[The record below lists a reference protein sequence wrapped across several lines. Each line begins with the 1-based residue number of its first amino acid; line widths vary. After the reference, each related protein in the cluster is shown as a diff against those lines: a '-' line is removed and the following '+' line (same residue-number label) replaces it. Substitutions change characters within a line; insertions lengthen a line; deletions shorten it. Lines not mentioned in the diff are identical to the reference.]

1 MTWSWN
7 VATSNYTCKLT
18 TLYEIWLMWLVVL
31 STLVLIRLEC
41 LDLRRHSHQHTVWRL
56 LGPCWLLEVYEAKS
70 CVVCGGL
77 SMCSCIGQG
86 TIISLQHFLQKV
98 SSCPWV
104 RFKIFCQKYQLL
116 PSVAWFWFKIMQSLI
131 VHAYKVFY
139 MYEFS
144 LCRCIECLFCLCSVF
159 GSCSLVCGTAFQLV
173 SLDIWLRSISIHN
186 LKVMNRML
194 QWAC

>member
-1 MTWSWN
+1 
-7 VATSNYTCKLT
+7 
-18 TLYEIWLMWLVVL
+18 MWLVVL
-31 STLVLIRLEC
+31 STLVLTRLEC
-41 LDLRRHSHQHTVWRL
+41 LDLRRHSYQCTVWQL

-77 SMCSCIGQG
+77 SMCSCIRQG
-86 TIISLQHFLQKV
+86 TIISLQHFQQKV
-98 SSCPWV
+98 SSCSWV
-104 RFKIFCQKYQLL
+104 RFKICQKYQLL

-144 LCRCIECLFCLCSVF
+144 LCRCTECLFCLCSVF
-159 GSCSLVCGTAFQLV
+159 SSWSLVCGTAFQLV
-173 SLDIWLRSISIHN
+173 SLDVWPRPISIHN